1 MKTLFKEIVQKNP
14 NKGTIVCLA
23 HSIKLSKNVKKHE
36 INELFKLVPKDEY
49 VQSEKDGILN
59 FLYSLA

>member
-14 NKGTIVCLA
+14 NKGMVICLA
-23 HSIKLSKNVKKHE
+23 ETIKLSKNVKKQE

-49 VQSEKDGILN
+49 PQSEKDGILN
-59 FLYSLA
+59 FLYNLA